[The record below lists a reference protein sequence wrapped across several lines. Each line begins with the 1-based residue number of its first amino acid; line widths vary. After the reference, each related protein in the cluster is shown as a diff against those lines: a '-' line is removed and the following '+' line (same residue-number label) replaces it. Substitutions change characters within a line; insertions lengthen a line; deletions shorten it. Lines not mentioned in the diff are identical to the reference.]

1 MSWRTVI
8 VTRRAKV
15 SYSLGYMV
23 IRGEETRR
31 IFMDEIQTVLLEST
45 AISLTTSWLNQCM
58 QRKIKIIF
66 CDEKRNPRGELI
78 SYAGSCD
85 ASRCLRK
92 QIAWSPARK
101 EQVWQRIVSE
111 KIRKQAEVLS
121 LYKRDIESGI
131 LKGYSRQV
139 ELGDATNR
147 EGHAAKV
154 YFSALWGMTFSRR
167 EESVEN
173 GAMNYGY
180 AIILSA
186 CNREIVSSGYSTQL
200 GIFHDNTFNP
210 FNLGCDLMEP
220 FRPLVDYKVLS
231 MKPKQMGK
239 EEKAQ
244 LVTVLN
250 EKVRIANRK
259 TTVSQAIG
267 IYCRSV
273 LTALEEGKPE
283 NIRCYEM
290 MHEE

>member
-1 MSWRTVI
+1 M
-8 VTRRAKV
+8 
-15 SYSLGYMV
+15 
-23 IRGEETRR
+23 
-31 IFMDEIQTVLLEST
+31 
-45 AISLTTSWLNQCM
+45 
-58 QRKIKIIF
+58 
-66 CDEKRNPRGELI
+66 
-78 SYAGSCD
+78 
-85 ASRCLRK
+85 
-92 QIAWSPARK
+92 
-101 EQVWQRIVSE
+101 
-111 KIRKQAEVLS
+111 
-121 LYKRDIESGI
+121 
-131 LKGYSRQV
+131 
-139 ELGDATNR
+139 GDATNR

-173 GAMNYGY
+173 GSMNYGY

-244 LVTVLN
+244 LVNVLN

-267 IYCRSV
+267 IYYRSV

>member
-1 MSWRTVI
+1 M
-8 VTRRAKV
+8 
-15 SYSLGYMV
+15 
-23 IRGEETRR
+23 
-31 IFMDEIQTVLLEST
+31 
-45 AISLTTSWLNQCM
+45 
-58 QRKIKIIF
+58 
-66 CDEKRNPRGELI
+66 
-78 SYAGSCD
+78 
-85 ASRCLRK
+85 
-92 QIAWSPARK
+92 
-101 EQVWQRIVSE
+101 
-111 KIRKQAEVLS
+111 
-121 LYKRDIESGI
+121 
-131 LKGYSRQV
+131 
-139 ELGDATNR
+139 GDATNR

-173 GAMNYGY
+173 GSMNYGY

-244 LVTVLN
+244 LVNVLN

>member
-1 MSWRTVI
+1 
-8 VTRRAKV
+8 
-15 SYSLGYMV
+15 MV
-23 IRGEETRR
+23 IRGEETHR

-111 KIRKQAEVLS
+111 KIRKQAEVLF
-121 LYKRDIESGI
+121 LYKRDIESEI

-200 GIFHDNTFNP
+200 GIFHDNTYNP

-231 MKPKQMGK
+231 MKPKQIGK
-239 EEKAQ
+239 EEKSQ
-244 LVTVLN
+244 LVNVLN
-250 EKVRIANRK
+250 EKVRIVNRK

>member
-1 MSWRTVI
+1 MSWRIIVI
-8 VTRRAKV
+8 SSTSKLDLK
-15 SYSLGYMV
+15 LGYLV
-23 IRGEETRR
+23 VRNEKITKVHLS
-31 IFMDEIQTVLLEST
+31 EIHTLIIEST
-45 AISLTTSWLNQCM
+45 AVSLTTALLNEM
-58 QRKIKIIF
+58 IKRKIKIIF
-66 CDEKRNPRGELI
+66 CDEKRNPCGELI

-121 LYKRDIESGI
+121 LYKKEVESEI

-154 YFSALWGMTFSRR
+154 YFGALWGMTFSRR
-167 EESVEN
+167 EESIEN

-200 GIFHDNTFNP
+200 GIFHNNTFNP

-244 LVTVLN
+244 LVNVLN